1 MAPCYTLIASNTT
14 GCLLDR
20 RSVQLS
26 GDRNPIFFSESHR
39 PLIPILTTIHS
50 LAKSLQ
56 AETESIEFAFTTTIT
71 VTATAT
77 IAGSANT
84 RFSSYLSSSS
94 KPLILTP
101 SSSRPSHSLPS
112 RFALSTST
120 PTVSTTVAVPSRA
133 EATQSTVVPG
143 ECSRSNGVPLPVL
156 VLLII
161 LAAVAAILSLVICWI
176 RRSRKFCRH
185 CKTVALNPSV
195 GKQTP
200 SANGVQIQASQIDN
214 RPSVSRTNRGE
225 AVSVS
230 SLNSQLTRDTK
241 SGTSQQLPAGDSIPS
256 SFYPHNLSARVA
268 TIEPRILQLNW
279 ESSRAN
285 PDTLNPST
293 SVNGSEERRDPASS
307 IASII
312 DEYAQIPDENEY
324 SGSHQA
330 NKDVRNYMNSN
341 LRHNGSSSAHLRM
354 ADFQPEKRDNSPVIG
369 TRSILPDPACKYF
382 QSNGKQD
389 YSVAGPIAPY
399 DRRKKKQD
407 TQPSPSETGQ
417 FGSTPRSESSFGAPK
432 EDSRVQTPR
441 YEKQDNHSD
450 VNSTP
455 VESLRATRP
464 SSLPSMISPQM
475 SRSTKANNGSPLPAD
490 RAELIRSSCAPS
502 NTTQDSDA
510 NISRMLRQW
519 AFIDQQNFGLK
530 DHCPG
535 RSSPTWDV
543 YDSHS
548 KAKLKSHVLGVR
560 TSISTRLP
568 GILSKLSFSGNRGAR
583 KSKDAQ
589 FQAADYPDHES
600 PSNHY
605 SVTFSVENGNPGKN
619 RIGEALRYN
628 SHNPGFRGPYLLQ
641 RTYSESVY
649 SRPTLERV
657 PEVHKFMEIQKQGP
671 SKHLPATS
679 FPNGGGGG
687 SDNDKPASYEFN
699 TDRERK
705 ATEHIAKRQHSVL
718 SPGKRNDSGNHQ
730 SPRRDPVIRRFADT
744 HGGIKEKEPLND
756 VSTVA
761 HVLEGN
767 MCFNLGPC
775 SIVSMRIQIAV
786 SHHFFNTCTQFQR
799 LLRTPDPE
807 VLMAIKSISDSC
819 PVDRVALDSEGSTG
833 SSGNVIGENKV

>member
-1 MAPCYTLIASNTT
+1 MAPCYTLIASNTA

-39 PLIPILTTIHS
+39 PLIPILTTIPS

-56 AETESIEFAFTTTIT
+56 AETESIEFAFKTTIT
-71 VTATAT
+71 VTATATAT

-101 SSSRPSHSLPS
+101 SSSRPSHSLQS
-112 RFALSTST
+112 RFVLSTST
-120 PTVSTTVAVPSRA
+120 PPVSTTVAVPSRA
-133 EATQSTVVPG
+133 EATQSMVVPG
-143 ECSRSNGVPLPVL
+143 ECSRSNGVESSAGIARRL
-156 VLLII
+156 LLI
-161 LAAVAAILSLVICWI
+161 
-176 RRSRKFCRH
+176 
-185 CKTVALNPSV
+185 PV

-200 SANGVQIQASQIDN
+200 SANGVHILASQIDK
-214 RPSVSRTNRGE
+214 RPSISRTNRGE
-225 AVSVS
+225 AASVS

-241 SGTSQQLPAGDSIPS
+241 SGTSQRLPVGVSIPS

-268 TIEPRILQLNW
+268 IIEPRILQLNW

-285 PDTLNPST
+285 PNILNPST
-293 SVNGSEERRDPASS
+293 SVNGSEERRDHTSS

-330 NKDVRNYMNSN
+330 NKGVRNYMNSN
-341 LRHNGSSSAHLRM
+341 LRHDGSSSANLRM
-354 ADFQPEKRDNSPVIG
+354 GDFQPKKRDNSPVIG
-369 TRSILPDPACKYF
+369 TRSVLPNPARKYF

-389 YSVAGPIAPY
+389 YSVAGPMAPY

-407 TQPSPSETGQ
+407 TQPSPSKTGQ
-417 FGSTPRSESSFGAPK
+417 FGSAPRSESSFGAPK
-432 EDSRVQTPR
+432 EDARVQTPR

-455 VESLRATRP
+455 VESPRATQP
-464 SSLPSMISPQM
+464 SSMTSMISPQM
-475 SRSTKANNGSPLPAD
+475 LRSTKASNGSPTPAY
-490 RAELIRSSCAPS
+490 RAGLIRSSCAPS
-502 NTTQDSDA
+502 NTTRDSDA

-535 RSSPTWDV
+535 RSSSTWDV

-548 KAKLKSHVLGVR
+548 KAKLKSHVLGIR
-560 TSISTRLP
+560 RSISTRLP
-568 GILSKLSFSGNRGAR
+568 GILSKLSFSGNRAAR
-583 KSKDAQ
+583 KSKDAE
-589 FQAADYPDHES
+589 FQAADYPDNEF
-600 PSNHY
+600 PSYPY
-605 SVTFSVENGNPGKN
+605 SVTFSAKNGNPGKN

-649 SRPTLERV
+649 SRPTTLQRV
-657 PEVHKFMEIQKQGP
+657 PEGQQEGVDHSVDPGYLDQIFISPQVYGNSEAGP
-671 SKHLPATS
+671 SKHSPATS

-687 SDNDKPASYEFN
+687 SDNDKLASYKFN
-699 TDRERK
+699 THRER
-705 ATEHIAKRQHSVL
+705 
-718 SPGKRNDSGNHQ
+718 
-730 SPRRDPVIRRFADT
+730 
-744 HGGIKEKEPLND
+744 
-756 VSTVA
+756 
-761 HVLEGN
+761 
-767 MCFNLGPC
+767 
-775 SIVSMRIQIAV
+775 
-786 SHHFFNTCTQFQR
+786 
-799 LLRTPDPE
+799 
-807 VLMAIKSISDSC
+807 
-819 PVDRVALDSEGSTG
+819 
-833 SSGNVIGENKV
+833 